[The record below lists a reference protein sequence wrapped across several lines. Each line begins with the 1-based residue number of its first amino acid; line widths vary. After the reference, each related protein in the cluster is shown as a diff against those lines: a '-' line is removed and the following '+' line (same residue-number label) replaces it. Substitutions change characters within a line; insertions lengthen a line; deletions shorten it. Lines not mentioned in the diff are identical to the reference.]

1 MDKRGTVILAITL
14 FVSVIGSL
22 ITSKTMADMNR
33 SIALAQEEARPA
45 SINITKITVPDCKEC
60 FDIESAVVNLKKQ
73 NVKIEEEKEVVWN
86 SPEGRELI
94 SKLEIKQAPAFVA
107 TGEVAKSSLTS
118 YIAGNGEIKNSTFVF
133 NKQTPL
139 LIDTATGKEVGWV
152 TATIITD
159 PTCPKC
165 TDPKKTADILQKSG
179 VKMKITEQLSWTS
192 LSARGLTAKYNITK
206 VPTLVLSSDL
216 GMYPAVVSAWK
227 NYGSVEK
234 GGVYVARS
242 LPLPYRDLKQGR
254 VVGYVDL
261 IYLTDASCA
270 QCHNPAQMQRP
281 ILTAGYGVALR
292 SERTVDKAS
301 TEGQGLISK
310 LIRQR
315 QSNYR
320 DGREVGRAP
329 PAR

>member
-118 YIAGNGEIKNSTFVF
+118 YIAGNGEIKN
-133 NKQTPL
+133 
-139 LIDTATGKEVGWV
+139 
-152 TATIITD
+152 
-159 PTCPKC
+159 
-165 TDPKKTADILQKSG
+165 
-179 VKMKITEQLSWTS
+179 
-192 LSARGLTAKYNITK
+192 
-206 VPTLVLSSDL
+206 
-216 GMYPAVVSAWK
+216 
-227 NYGSVEK
+227 
-234 GGVYVARS
+234 
-242 LPLPYRDLKQGR
+242 
-254 VVGYVDL
+254 
-261 IYLTDASCA
+261 
-270 QCHNPAQMQRP
+270 
-281 ILTAGYGVALR
+281 
-292 SERTVDKAS
+292 
-301 TEGQGLISK
+301 
-310 LIRQR
+310 
-315 QSNYR
+315 
-320 DGREVGRAP
+320 RA
-329 PAR
+329 